1 MPPPLSPPLSPPL
14 PPSLPPSLH
23 QRTAIV
29 TGAGRGIGLA
39 IAQTLAE
46 AGAQVV
52 LLGRDLPRLQ
62 QAAASLPLSQPLSEP
77 TSQPTSDP
85 SRAHLCLA
93 VDIAD
98 ESAVL
103 RAFETIRAAC
113 PRVDILINNAGQAE
127 SAPLARTD
135 SALWQRMMGVNL
147 NGSFYCSR
155 AVVGAMLKQD
165 YARIINVASTAGLV
179 GYAYVSAYC
188 AAKHGVIGLT
198 RSMALEAAG
207 TSLTVNAVC
216 PGYTETDMV
225 SDAVRN
231 IAAKTGRSEQDA
243 RASLSANNPQGRLIT
258 PQEVAQT
265 VLWLC
270 QPHAASITGQA
281 ISISGGEVMSR

>member
-1 MPPPLSPPLSPPL
+1 MPPALTPSLSQPLSQPLS
-14 PPSLPPSLH
+14 PSLH

-46 AGAQVV
+46 AGARVV

-62 QAAASLPLSQPLSEP
+62 QAAASLPTNQPD
-77 TSQPTSDP
+77 SDTT
-85 SRAHLCLA
+85 RTHLCLA

-98 ESAVL
+98 EAEVL
-103 RAFETIRAAC
+103 GAFEAIRAAC
-113 PRVDILINNAGQAE
+113 PRIDILINNAGQAE

-135 SALWQRMMGVNL
+135 SALWQRMLGVNL

-155 AVVGAMLKQD
+155 AVIGAMLKQD

-207 TSLTVNAVC
+207 SALTVNAVC

>member
-1 MPPPLSPPLSPPL
+1 MPPPLSPPMS
-14 PPSLPPSLH
+14 PSLPPSLH

-85 SRAHLCLA
+85 NRAHLCLA

-135 SALWQRMMGVNL
+135 SALWQRMLGVNL

-155 AVVGAMLKQD
+155 AVIGAMLKQD

>member
-1 MPPPLSPPLSPPL
+1 MPPPLSPPM

-62 QAAASLPLSQPLSEP
+62 QAAASLPLSQLN
-77 TSQPTSDP
+77 SDP
-85 SRAHLCLA
+85 SRAHFCLA

-113 PRVDILINNAGQAE
+113 PRVDILVNNAGQAE

-135 SALWQRMMGVNL
+135 SALWQRMLGVNL

-155 AVVGAMLKQD
+155 AVIGGMLKQD

>member
-1 MPPPLSPPLSPPL
+1 MPPPLSPPI
-14 PPSLPPSLH
+14 PPSLH

-62 QAAASLPLSQPLSEP
+62 QAAASLPLSQP
-77 TSQPTSDP
+77 TSQPTSPPTSDP
-85 SRAHLCLA
+85 NRAHLCLA

-113 PRVDILINNAGQAE
+113 PRVDILVNNAGQAE

-135 SALWQRMMGVNL
+135 SALWQRMLGVNL

-155 AVVGAMLKQD
+155 AVIGAMLKQD

>member
-1 MPPPLSPPLSPPL
+1 MPPPLSPPI
-14 PPSLPPSLH
+14 PPSLH

-52 LLGRDLPRLQ
+52 LLGRDLLRLQ
-62 QAAASLPLSQPLSEP
+62 QAAASLPH
-77 TSQPTSDP
+77 SQPTSQLTSDP
-85 SRAHLCLA
+85 NRAHLCLA

-135 SALWQRMMGVNL
+135 SALWQRMLGVNL

-155 AVVGAMLKQD
+155 AVIGAMLKQD

>member
-1 MPPPLSPPLSPPL
+1 MPPPLSPPM

-46 AGAQVV
+46 AGAQII

-62 QAAASLPLSQPLSEP
+62 QAAASLPLSQPLS
-77 TSQPTSDP
+77 QPTSDP
-85 SRAHLCLA
+85 SRAHFCLA

-103 RAFETIRAAC
+103 RAFENIRAAC

-135 SALWQRMMGVNL
+135 SALWQRMLGVNL

-155 AVVGAMLKQD
+155 AVIGAMLKQD

>member
-1 MPPPLSPPLSPPL
+1 MPPALTPSLSQPLS
-14 PPSLPPSLH
+14 PSLH

-46 AGAQVV
+46 AGARVV

-62 QAAASLPLSQPLSEP
+62 QAAASLPTNQPD
-77 TSQPTSDP
+77 SDTT
-85 SRAHLCLA
+85 RTHLCLA

-98 ESAVL
+98 EAAVL
-103 RAFETIRAAC
+103 GAFEAIRAAC
-113 PRVDILINNAGQAE
+113 PRIDILINNAGQAE

-135 SALWQRMMGVNL
+135 SALWQRMLGVNL

-155 AVVGAMLKQD
+155 AVIGAMLKQD

-207 TSLTVNAVC
+207 SALTVNAVC

>member
-1 MPPPLSPPLSPPL
+1 MPPPLSPPMS
-14 PPSLPPSLH
+14 PSLPPSLH

-46 AGAQVV
+46 AGAQII

-62 QAAASLPLSQPLSEP
+62 QAAASLPLSQPLS
-77 TSQPTSDP
+77 QPNSDP
-85 SRAHLCLA
+85 SRAHFCLA

-103 RAFETIRAAC
+103 HAFENIRAAC

-135 SALWQRMMGVNL
+135 SALWQRMLGVNL

-155 AVVGAMLKQD
+155 AVIGAMLKQD

-225 SDAVRN
+225 GDAVRN

>member
-1 MPPPLSPPLSPPL
+1 MPPPLSPPMS
-14 PPSLPPSLH
+14 PSLPPSLH

-46 AGAQVV
+46 AGAQII

-62 QAAASLPLSQPLSEP
+62 QAAASLPLSQPLS
-77 TSQPTSDP
+77 QPNSDP
-85 SRAHLCLA
+85 SRAHFCLA

-103 RAFETIRAAC
+103 HAFENIRAAC

-135 SALWQRMMGVNL
+135 SALWQRMLGVNL

-155 AVVGAMLKQD
+155 AVIGAMLKQD

>member
-1 MPPPLSPPLSPPL
+1 MPPPLSPPLPQ
-14 PPSLPPSLH
+14 SLPPSLH

-46 AGAQVV
+46 AGAQII

-62 QAAASLPLSQPLSEP
+62 QAAASLPLSQPLSQP
-77 TSQPTSDP
+77 TSQPTSPPTSNP
-85 SRAHLCLA
+85 SRAHFCLA

-135 SALWQRMMGVNL
+135 SALWQRMLGVNL

-155 AVVGAMLKQD
+155 AVIGAMLKQD

>member
-1 MPPPLSPPLSPPL
+1 MPPPLSPPM

-46 AGAQVV
+46 AGAQII

-62 QAAASLPLSQPLSEP
+62 QAAASLPLSQPLS
-77 TSQPTSDP
+77 QPNSDP
-85 SRAHLCLA
+85 SRAHFCLA

-103 RAFETIRAAC
+103 RAFENIRAAC

-135 SALWQRMMGVNL
+135 SALWQRMLGVNL

-155 AVVGAMLKQD
+155 AVIGAMLKQD

>member
-1 MPPPLSPPLSPPL
+1 MPPALTPSLSQPLSL
-14 PPSLPPSLH
+14 SLH

-62 QAAASLPLSQPLSEP
+62 QAAASLPTTQPD
-77 TSQPTSDP
+77 SDTTRP
-85 SRAHLCLA
+85 HLCLA

-98 ESAVL
+98 EAAVL
-103 RAFETIRAAC
+103 GAFEAIRAAC
-113 PRVDILINNAGQAE
+113 PRIDILINNAGQAE

-135 SALWQRMMGVNL
+135 SALWQRMLGVNL

-155 AVVGAMLKQD
+155 AVIGAMLKQD

-207 TSLTVNAVC
+207 SALTVNAVC

>member
-1 MPPPLSPPLSPPL
+1 MPPALTPSLSQPLSQPLS
-14 PPSLPPSLH
+14 PSLH

-46 AGAQVV
+46 AGARVV

-62 QAAASLPLSQPLSEP
+62 QAAASLPTNQPD
-77 TSQPTSDP
+77 SDTT
-85 SRAHLCLA
+85 RTHLCLA

-98 ESAVL
+98 EAAVL
-103 RAFETIRAAC
+103 GAFEAIRAAC
-113 PRVDILINNAGQAE
+113 PRIDILINNAGQAE

-135 SALWQRMMGVNL
+135 SALWQRMLGVNL

-155 AVVGAMLKQD
+155 AVIGAMLKQD

-207 TSLTVNAVC
+207 SALTVNAVC

>member
-1 MPPPLSPPLSPPL
+1 MPPPLSPPM

-46 AGAQVV
+46 AGAQII

-62 QAAASLPLSQPLSEP
+62 QAAASLPLSQPN
-77 TSQPTSDP
+77 SDP
-85 SRAHLCLA
+85 SRAHFCLA

-103 RAFETIRAAC
+103 HAFENIRAAC
-113 PRVDILINNAGQAE
+113 PRVDILINNAGQAQ

-135 SALWQRMMGVNL
+135 SALWQRMLGVNL

-155 AVVGAMLKQD
+155 AVIGAMLKQD

>member
-1 MPPPLSPPLSPPL
+1 MPPPLSPPMS
-14 PPSLPPSLH
+14 PSLPPSLH

-46 AGAQVV
+46 AGAQII

-62 QAAASLPLSQPLSEP
+62 QAAASLPLSQPLS
-77 TSQPTSDP
+77 QPNSDP
-85 SRAHLCLA
+85 SRAHFCLA

-103 RAFETIRAAC
+103 RAFENIRAAC

-135 SALWQRMMGVNL
+135 SALWQRMLGVNL

-155 AVVGAMLKQD
+155 AVIGAMLKQD

>member
-1 MPPPLSPPLSPPL
+1 MPPPLSPPLPQ
-14 PPSLPPSLH
+14 SLPPSLH

-46 AGAQVV
+46 AGAQII

-62 QAAASLPLSQPLSEP
+62 QAAASLPLSRL
-77 TSQPTSDP
+77 TSQPTSPPTSNP
-85 SRAHLCLA
+85 SRAHFCLA

-98 ESAVL
+98 ETAVL

-135 SALWQRMMGVNL
+135 SALWQRMLGVNL

-155 AVVGAMLKQD
+155 AVIGAMLKQD

>member
-1 MPPPLSPPLSPPL
+1 MPPPLSPPMS
-14 PPSLPPSLH
+14 PSLPPSLH

-46 AGAQVV
+46 AGAQII

-62 QAAASLPLSQPLSEP
+62 QAAASLPLSQPLS
-77 TSQPTSDP
+77 QPNSDP
-85 SRAHLCLA
+85 SRAHFCLA

-103 RAFETIRAAC
+103 RAFENIRAAC
-113 PRVDILINNAGQAE
+113 PRIDILINNAGQAE

-135 SALWQRMMGVNL
+135 SALWQRMLGVNL

-155 AVVGAMLKQD
+155 AVIGAMLKQD

>member
-1 MPPPLSPPLSPPL
+1 MPPPLSPPI
-14 PPSLPPSLH
+14 PPSLH

-62 QAAASLPLSQPLSEP
+62 QAAASLPLSQP
-77 TSQPTSDP
+77 TSQPTSPPTSDP
-85 SRAHLCLA
+85 NRAHLCLA

-135 SALWQRMMGVNL
+135 SALWQRMLGVNL

-155 AVVGAMLKQD
+155 AVIGAMLKQD

>member
-1 MPPPLSPPLSPPL
+1 MPPPLSPPM

-85 SRAHLCLA
+85 NRAHLCLA

-113 PRVDILINNAGQAE
+113 PRVDILVNNAGQAE

-135 SALWQRMMGVNL
+135 SALWQRMLGVNL

-155 AVVGAMLKQD
+155 AVIGGMLKQD

>member
-1 MPPPLSPPLSPPL
+1 MPPPLSPPM

-62 QAAASLPLSQPLSEP
+62 QAAASLPLSQPLSQPLGQP

-135 SALWQRMMGVNL
+135 SALWQRMLGVNL

>member
-1 MPPPLSPPLSPPL
+1 MAPSLS
-14 PPSLPPSLH
+14 PSLPQALAPSLH

-52 LLGRDLPRLQ
+52 LLGRDLSRLQ
-62 QAAASLPLSQPLSEP
+62 QAAASLPTNQPD
-77 TSQPTSDP
+77 SDTT
-85 SRAHLCLA
+85 RTHLCLA

-98 ESAVL
+98 EAAVL
-103 RAFETIRAAC
+103 DAFEKIRAAC
-113 PRVDILINNAGQAE
+113 PRIDILINNAGQAE

-135 SALWQRMMGVNL
+135 SALWQRMLGVNL

-155 AVVGAMLKQD
+155 AVVGAMLRQD

-207 TSLTVNAVC
+207 SALTVNAVC

-231 IAAKTGRSEQDA
+231 IASKTGRSEQDA

>member
-1 MPPPLSPPLSPPL
+1 MPPPLSPPMS
-14 PPSLPPSLH
+14 PSLPPSLH

-46 AGAQVV
+46 AGAQII

-62 QAAASLPLSQPLSEP
+62 QAAASLPLSQPLS
-77 TSQPTSDP
+77 QPTSDP
-85 SRAHLCLA
+85 SRAHFCLA

-103 RAFETIRAAC
+103 RAFENIRAAC

-135 SALWQRMMGVNL
+135 SALWQRMLGVNL

-155 AVVGAMLKQD
+155 AVIGAMLKQD

>member
-1 MPPPLSPPLSPPL
+1 MPPPLSPPMS
-14 PPSLPPSLH
+14 PSLPPSLH

-46 AGAQVV
+46 AGAQII

-62 QAAASLPLSQPLSEP
+62 QAAASLPLSQPLS
-77 TSQPTSDP
+77 QPNSDP
-85 SRAHLCLA
+85 SRAHFCLA

-103 RAFETIRAAC
+103 RAFENIRAAC

-135 SALWQRMMGVNL
+135 SALWQRMLGVNL